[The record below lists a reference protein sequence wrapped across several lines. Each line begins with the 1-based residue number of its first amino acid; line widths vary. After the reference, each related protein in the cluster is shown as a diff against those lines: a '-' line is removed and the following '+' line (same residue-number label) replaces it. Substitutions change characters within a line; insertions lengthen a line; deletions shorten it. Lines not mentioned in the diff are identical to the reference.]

1 MKITFILPEPN
12 LSGGVR
18 VVAIYAVY
26 LQRLGHK
33 VTIVSKARR
42 WKTKLRLLIES
53 RGMEYFKR
61 TERSH
66 LDNIEVERKIALHSG
81 PIVDSDVPDA
91 DVVIATWWQ
100 TAPWV
105 NELSPAKGK
114 KLYFIQHDDR
124 VWYPNDEHR
133 SRQVAATWRLP
144 MHRIVVSQWIA
155 DVLMQEGVTQSV
167 LIPNGVDTANF
178 YAFDR
183 SRNRNLR
190 VGFMYS
196 RNPSKGSDIAIKAI
210 SLAKNMIPQLEVRVF
225 GARPPTRRGILPSFV
240 KFELRPAQK
249 RIREIYASC
258 DAWLFASRLEG
269 FGLPI
274 LEAMAC
280 KTPVIGTPAGA
291 APELLTSGGGVL
303 VKPENPEDMAKA
315 IVNMSQLQENHWKKM
330 SEAAHATAKLNTW
343 DVGARRLE
351 DAIKRHLSQC

>member
-1 MKITFILPEPN
+1 MKITFILAELN

-18 VVAIYAVY
+18 VVAIYADY

-33 VTIVSKARR
+33 VTVVSKARR
-42 WKTKLRLLIES
+42 WQKKIRLLVES
-53 RGMEYFKR
+53 RGMECFKR

-66 LDNIEVERKIALHSG
+66 LDSIEVEQKITLHSG
-81 PIVDSDVPDA
+81 PIVDADVPDA

-105 NELSPAKGK
+105 NDLSPAKGK
-114 KLYFIQHDDR
+114 KLYFIQHDER
-124 VWYPNDEHR
+124 VWYPNDEHWGQ
-133 SRQVAATWRLP
+133 QVAATWRLP

-167 LIPNGVDTANF
+167 LIPNGVDTAKF
-178 YAFDR
+178 YAIDR

-190 VGFMYS
+190 VGFIYS
-196 RNPSKGSDIAIKAI
+196 RNPFKGSDIAIKAI
-210 SLAKNMIPQLEVRVF
+210 SLAKDIMPQLEVGVF
-225 GARPPTRRGILPSFV
+225 GERPPTGRGILPSFV
-240 KFELRPAQK
+240 KFELRPAQQ

-258 DAWLFASRLEG
+258 DAWLFASRSEG

-291 APELLTSGGGVL
+291 APELLASGGGVL
-303 VKPENPEDMAKA
+303 VKPEDPEDMAGA
-315 IVNMSQLQENHWKKM
+315 IVSMSQLQENRWKIM
-330 SEAAHATAKLNTW
+330 SEAAHATAKRHAW
-343 DVGARRLE
+343 DVGARRFE
-351 DAIKRHLSQC
+351 DTVKRHLSRC